1 MIELIMDEWLAGRR
15 RRPTVKRL
23 LAALSAPQFLDV
35 KLKVESLLE
44 QNCEE
49 VEINRIMDQLS

>member
-1 MIELIMDEWLAGRR
+1 MIELIMDEWLEGRR

-49 VEINRIMDQLS
+49 VEINRIIDQLS

>member
-1 MIELIMDEWLAGRR
+1 MIELIMDECLAGRR

-49 VEINRIMDQLS
+49 VEINRIIDQLS

>member
-1 MIELIMDEWLAGRR
+1 MDEWLAGRR

-49 VEINRIMDQLS
+49 VEINRIIDHLS

>member
-1 MIELIMDEWLAGRR
+1 MIELIVDEWMAGRR

-49 VEINRIMDQLS
+49 VEINRIIDQLS

>member
-49 VEINRIMDQLS
+49 VEINRIIDQLS

>member
-1 MIELIMDEWLAGRR
+1 MIMDEWLAGRR

-49 VEINRIMDQLS
+49 VEINRIIDQLS